1 MCDRRPRIVI
11 REVSQWD
18 VEALAAVERSAAQAF
33 SAILGL
39 GWLAHRVCPPRHLSD
54 RSPDGDCRLAA
65 TGEGSG
71 IVGFIL
77 ARRIEDH
84 LHIDEVSVRRDW
96 QRRGVGQTLMRHVLD
111 AATEQD
117 VVGTTLTTWRDVPW
131 NAPWY
136 RRLGFRTLGA
146 EEAPK
151 FLSDLLA
158 LECAEGLSPPER
170 VAMIRPNLPSR

>member
-1 MCDRRPRIVI
+1 M
-11 REVSQWD
+11 
-18 VEALAAVERSAAQAF
+18 EALDAVERSAAQAF
-33 SAILGL
+33 SAIPGL
-39 GWLAHRVCPPRHLSD
+39 GWLAHRASPPRHLSD
-54 RSPDGDCRLAA
+54 RVPAGDCRLAA
-65 TGEGSG
+65 TGEGCG

-77 ARRIEDH
+77 ARRVEVH
-84 LHIDEVSVRRDW
+84 LHIDEISVRRDW
-96 QRRGVGQTLMRHVLD
+96 QRRGIGQTLMRHVLD
-111 AATEQD
+111 AANEQD

-136 RRLGFRTLGA
+136 RRFGFRVLGA

-170 VAMIRPNLPSR
+170 VAMIRPKLPSR